1 MRGGARFCGGWI
13 LQDTIKYTPRTV
25 TNVYHCRGKG
35 KQGYLHQNVKVPV
48 IQDLVYEMV
57 PVGVNAPTDPEDGTE
72 SEKTNTFIPTLKIL
86 YNFISCSNRWP
97 ESIRNLHPLNY
108 VFNRFLQ
115 TITQKNI
122 LWYKTLLEFQNK

>member
-1 MRGGARFCGGWI
+1 
-13 LQDTIKYTPRTV
+13 
-25 TNVYHCRGKG
+25 
-35 KQGYLHQNVKVPV
+35 
-48 IQDLVYEMV
+48 MV

-122 LWYKTLLEFQNK
+122 LWYKTLLEFQNKQRNTRLPEQDVGEEVYLGVPKVEEAGRSGAYKQIQYDEH